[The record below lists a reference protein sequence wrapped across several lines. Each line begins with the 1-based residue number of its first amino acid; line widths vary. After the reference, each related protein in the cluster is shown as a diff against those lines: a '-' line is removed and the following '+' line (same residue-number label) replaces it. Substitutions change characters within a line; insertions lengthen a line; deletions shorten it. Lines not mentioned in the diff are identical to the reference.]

1 MRRLYVA
8 VIIVVAVFATAS
20 TGEAADYRTRN
31 FLVQAPNAQLA
42 RTVGDAAERYRDDLS
57 QYWLGRRLPPWSS
70 PCPVRVVAGNLPAQG
85 VTTYNR
91 SPVRDFQMEV
101 VGTPERILD
110 SVLPHEV
117 THTVLATHFG
127 RPLPRWADE
136 GIATTVEHPSE
147 RQKHEHKL
155 REFLRTRRGIPMNKL
170 FLLTEYPSDVLPMY
184 AQGYSVCSFLI
195 EQRDPETFIA
205 FLEDYMKHPSWTS
218 NIQKHYGYDSLAE
231 LQDYWLSWVA
241 DGSGPVEKFAKN
253 SALPTNSVQPL
264 PQAIRSNPQ
273 PGRPIGSVASN
284 ATTATAPG
292 STAPGSTAPATTL
305 ASTEPGG
312 WYMRQKR
319 EAGKQPS
326 NDRKPEAI
334 ASESSNSRLM
344 PPSVRNNPRY
354 MSAQPQ
360 PEQGMSRP
368 SSIY

>member
-1 MRRLYVA
+1 MEAGYLTRRFYVA
-8 VIIVVAVFATAS
+8 MIAAVALFANCCTA
-20 TGEAADYRTRN
+20 EAADYRTRN
-31 FLVQAPNAQLA
+31 FLIQAPNAQLA
-42 RTVGDAAERYRDDLS
+42 RAVGEAAERYRDDLS
-57 QYWLGRRLPPWSS
+57 QYWLGHPLPPWST
-70 PCPVRVVAGNLPAQG
+70 PCPVRVVAGNIPAQG

-136 GIATTVEHPSE
+136 GIATTVEHQSE

-170 FLLTEYPSDVLPMY
+170 FLLTEYPNDVLPMY

-241 DGSGPVEKFAKN
+241 GGSGPVEKFAKN
-253 SALPTNSVQPL
+253 SAQP
-264 PQAIRSNPQ
+264 PAAQ
-273 PGRPIGSVASN
+273 PAQPIASVADN
-284 ATTATAPG
+284 AKSTVTPATA
-292 STAPGSTAPATTL
+292 L
-305 ASTEPGG
+305 ASVEPNG
-312 WYMRQKR
+312 WYMRQKM
-319 EAGKQPS
+319 EAGRQPNKAKQPQTS
-326 NDRKPEAI
+326 V
-334 ASESSNSRLM
+334 SENSKQRLM
-344 PPSVRNNPRY
+344 PPSVRNHPRY

-368 SSIY
+368 TAFY